1 MIAKELIPDDMIDPG
16 SIRIVNSF
24 EDMARWPATVALTR
38 LELVPGR
45 GLVVHADTDGWPDFR
60 LDNDPAAGLVRST
73 LCVGFQIDGQWVMS
87 GFLNYWAHGTHEGH
101 VRTDSGAHPLEIAP
115 DKGINN
121 WQANWA
127 YGGWGP
133 LDTYVPKPG
142 DLMAVMLAAGGTRM
156 SKTRTVSE
164 RSQIVVV
171 PLQLSGSWDFPLKNP
186 KKDDPPPAPSVTLNH
201 EQYDALMARFDTL
214 DQELARAR
222 QELKEAGQE
231 LMTQLPSLLR
241 RALVSR

>member
-1 MIAKELIPDDMIDPG
+1 MIPEDMIDPA

-24 EDMARWPATVALTR
+24 EDMARWPATVALTG
-38 LELVPGR
+38 LELAPGR
-45 GLVVHADTDGWPDFR
+45 GLVVHADTERWPDFH

-73 LCVGFQIDGQWVMS
+73 LCVGFQVDGQWVMS

-133 LDTYVPKPG
+133 LDSYVPKPG

-171 PLQLSGSWDFPLKNP
+171 PLQLSGSWDFPSQPTPKPVDPQPPVTRNP
-186 KKDDPPPAPSVTLNH
+186 VTLNQ
-201 EQYDALMARFDTL
+201 EQYDALMARFDTI
-214 DQELARAR
+214 DRELAGAR
-222 QELKEAGQE
+222 QDMKEAVTE
-231 LMTQLPSLLR
+231 LTKQLPGLLR
-241 RALVSR
+241 SALIGR